1 LDFELG
7 PELVEVQERARR
19 AARELVEPRARA
31 ADEEERFDR
40 ALLPELG
47 ARGLLGVPIP
57 QAYGGLG
64 LGSLAASLV
73 YEELGRA
80 DSSVRGCVTVQVG
93 LVEQCL
99 LDWGSEEQRR
109 RWLPELCS
117 GRALGC
123 YALTEPEAGSDAR
136 SIRTAAT
143 RTGEG
148 WVLEG
153 TKHWITNGVTADVAL
168 VFAKEG
174 DALSAFVVD
183 TGLPGVEREPVPGRA
198 LGHRASEHAVIRL
211 RGVEVGPDGLL
222 GRPGGGFE
230 IAMAALRHGRLGVA
244 AGAVGVLQACLDASA
259 DFARTRRQFGR
270 RIGDFEMVQA
280 ALADMAAD
288 LAAARL
294 LVRQAAWLADRGL
307 DSARDVA
314 TAKLF
319 ATEAAL
325 RGADQAVLLHG
336 ARGYSS
342 EHPVERLWR
351 DAKGMQIYE
360 GTAHIQ
366 RVVIARELLGR
377 DPERNAGG

>member
-1 LDFELG
+1 
-7 PELVEVQERARR
+7 
-19 AARELVEPRARA
+19 
-31 ADEEERFDR
+31 
-40 ALLPELG
+40 
-47 ARGLLGVPIP
+47 
-57 QAYGGLG
+57 
-64 LGSLAASLV
+64 
-73 YEELGRA
+73 
-80 DSSVRGCVTVQVG
+80 
-93 LVEQCL
+93 
-99 LDWGSEEQRR
+99 
-109 RWLPELCS
+109 
-117 GRALGC
+117 
-123 YALTEPEAGSDAR
+123 
-136 SIRTAAT
+136 
-143 RTGEG
+143 
-148 WVLEG
+148 
-153 TKHWITNGVTADVAL
+153 
-168 VFAKEG
+168 
-174 DALSAFVVD
+174 
-183 TGLPGVEREPVPGRA
+183 
-198 LGHRASEHAVIRL
+198 
-211 RGVEVGPDGLL
+211 
-222 GRPGGGFE
+222 
-230 IAMAALRHGRLGVA
+230 
-244 AGAVGVLQACLDASA
+244 VGVLQACLDAA
-259 DFARTRRQFGR
+259 AEFARTRRQFGR

-377 DPERNAGG
+377 DPERSAGG